1 VKVSSGVGN
10 SYPLNG
16 GAASK
21 AIMSMLP
28 DDEIERILDLG
39 NESSDRKP
47 PDRKT
52 FLRAIAQARQR
63 GYATSRG
70 ETVPGA
76 VAIAVPIRR
85 ADPLAP
91 GAIDL
96 AGPSNRMTP
105 QITELALPE
114 MREAARQIMEVNAPF
129 ASKA

>member
-1 VKVSSGVGN
+1 
-10 SYPLNG
+10 
-16 GAASK
+16 
-21 AIMSMLP
+21 
-28 DDEIERILDLG
+28 
-39 NESSDRKP
+39 
-47 PDRKT
+47 
-52 FLRAIAQARQR
+52 
-63 GYATSRG
+63 
-70 ETVPGA
+70 